1 MARSAARRGSTAAQ
15 LDPPKYLVVPAH
27 ASAYSH
33 SDSLGRYHNRDY
45 ELSPTLRALS
55 SAKAYSHQT
64 RNRGGSTVVK
74 NLQQLLAN
82 RVHHAGPDDA
92 AALAPV
98 PRRRTAKVG
107 GPRAAR
113 LPGATCALHPAT
125 RALLFA
131 PAPRGRAQWLL
142 KRPYLTPANSG
153 VPRLV
158 QGDAGAK
165 LKGAR
170 YQYRDSAFMLE
181 PSCTSVLYWNVF
193 LVLLILFT
201 STVTPYEVSFLDLG
215 PEDAFYWL
223 VVAVDVAFFCDMLVT
238 CNTVVYDEHSQRS
251 ISSRT
256 RVVGLYLQQFFF
268 IDLVSVFPFD
278 EVVLAATAVERT
290 EVQALRIIRLTRLF
304 KLLRILRMSRI
315 FGRFESML
323 SIRYGVVKLWRN
335 LLTVILVCHWM
346 ACCYH
351 LVAVLTNQNCNW
363 INNYFGVHACQEV
376 VPYPDKE
383 ERYIAALYLAT
394 YTVATVGYG
403 DVPPTNSSE
412 RIYLIAA
419 MFVGAGLFA
428 YVVGNICDV
437 LLSLSVRDNEFQK
450 LMDTANVFIRDS
462 NLPPELS
469 LRVRSFLRNRRLA
482 RTQQEMNE
490 FMAHLSPALRA
501 EVALELNRDRLKHVG
516 FFNGAPKDMLVQ
528 LALMMNLECY
538 PALETV
544 ITASEPADRMF
555 IIKRGLMSVR
565 GMVRGKDDVVGEDM
579 LYRTQGP
586 RGYTVATL
594 MFCELLLLRR
604 DHLLTV
610 LHDFPD
616 AAAALRRRMIRAI
629 VREKLLEFHAIWG
642 RTRERLASEAL
653 RPASQ
658 QLQGLASTRQPSV
671 ALATLSV
678 VSTNLLAG
686 SVRHLGT
693 CLTDIRRQE
702 TCPFPV
708 ALLAVML
715 CSPVLES
722 TAQRVAVAIQRAWRD
737 CRRRMQ
743 LRAEAQQRN
752 AQRRADLDAQRKA
765 AEEERQ
771 RERDAAPVMGLL
783 GTERVVIVYG
793 PAPLAAEQLRA
804 AVEQLRATVAELQE
818 QVSMTRVAPHGHG
831 HGHGRSHP
839 VADAAAPVSNPRGK
853 APELR
858 GPAPHR

>member
-15 LDPPKYLVVPAH
+15 LEPPKYGVVPAH

-55 SAKAYSHQT
+55 SAKAYSHHT

-131 PAPRGRAQWLL
+131 PAPRGCAQWLL
-142 KRPYLTPANSG
+142 KRPSLTLANSG

-158 QGDAGAK
+158 QGDAAAK

-335 LLTVILVCHWM
+335 LLTVMLVCHWM

-376 VPYPDKE
+376 VHYPDKE

-412 RIYLIAA
+412 RIYLIVA
-419 MFVGAGLFA
+419 MVVGAGLFA

-616 AAAALRRRMIRAI
+616 AAAALR
-629 VREKLLEFHAIWG
+629 
-642 RTRERLASEAL
+642 AL
-653 RPASQ
+653 SM
-658 QLQGLASTRQPSV
+658 
-671 ALATLSV
+671 

-831 HGHGRSHP
+831 HGHGHGRSHP

>member
-1 MARSAARRGSTAAQ
+1 MSVARAQ
-15 LDPPKYLVVPAH
+15 
-27 ASAYSH
+27 
-33 SDSLGRYHNRDY
+33 
-45 ELSPTLRALS
+45 
-55 SAKAYSHQT
+55 
-64 RNRGGSTVVK
+64 
-74 NLQQLLAN
+74 
-82 RVHHAGPDDA
+82 
-92 AALAPV
+92 
-98 PRRRTAKVG
+98 
-107 GPRAAR
+107 
-113 LPGATCALHPAT
+113 GAT
-125 RALLFA
+125 
-131 PAPRGRAQWLL
+131 G
-142 KRPYLTPANSG
+142 G
-153 VPRLV
+153 
-158 QGDAGAK
+158 K

-181 PSCTSVLYWNVF
+181 PSSAPVLYWNVF

-201 STVTPYEVSFLDLG
+201 STVTPYEVSFLDLQ
-215 PEDAFYWL
+215 PADPFYWV
-223 VVAVDVAFFCDMLVT
+223 VVAVDVAFFVDMLVT

-268 IDLVSVFPFD
+268 IDLISVFPFD
-278 EVVLAATAVERT
+278 EVVLAATPTQRT

-335 LLTVILVCHWM
+335 LVTVMLVCHWM
-346 ACCYH
+346 GCFYH
-351 LVAVLTNQNCNW
+351 LVAVLTNQKCNW
-363 INNYFGVHACQEV
+363 INGYFGVSPCHEA
-376 VPYPDKE
+376 VPYPDRMD
-383 ERYIAALYLAT
+383 RYIAALYLAT

-412 RIYLIAA
+412 RIYLIVA
-419 MFVGAGLFA
+419 MIVGAGLFA

-469 LRVRSFLRNRRLA
+469 VRVRSFLRNRRLA

-579 LYRTQGP
+579 LYRTAGP

-594 MFCELLLLRR
+594 MFSELLLLRR
-604 DHLLTV
+604 DHLLSV
-610 LHDFPD
+610 LQDFPE

-629 VREKLLEFHAIWG
+629 LREKLIEFHAIWR
-642 RTRERLASEAL
+642 RTRERLASETL
-653 RPASQ
+653 RPATQ
-658 QLQGLASTRQPSV
+658 LLQGLSQPTAASLTS
-671 ALATLSV
+671 LSM
-678 VSTNLLAG
+678 VSSNLLAG
-686 SVRHLGT
+686 SVRHLGR

-702 TCPFPV
+702 TCPFAV
-708 ALLAVML
+708 ALLAVAL
-715 CSPVLES
+715 CSPVLEA
-722 TAQRVAVAIQRAWRD
+722 TAHRVAVLIQRAWRD
-737 CRRRMQ
+737 CSRRMH

-752 AQRRADLDAQRKA
+752 AQRRADLEAQRKA

-804 AVEQLRATVAELQE
+804 AVEQLQATVAELQE
-818 QVSMTRVAPHGHG
+818 QVTLTRHAPHGHG
-831 HGHGRSHP
+831 HGNSHGRSHP
-839 VADAAAPVSNPRGK
+839 GIETAATLSNPRPR
-853 APELR
+853 APEFR
-858 GPAPHR
+858 GPASHR